1 MASDK
6 QTRPTETPSGTPDV
20 FTRHREPDTVLAAY
34 YAGVTRLQAAK
45 VANAKN
51 EAFWLLETALGIS
64 RLKVY
69 ADPETLVS
77 SEEWERA
84 DAMFRRRAFGEPLQ
98 YIVGTQF
105 FRGRALTVNS
115 SVLIPRRESELI
127 VDAVVASPF
136 SGDRCHVVDVGTGSG
151 CLAVSLALERP
162 GVSVYATDCSHA
174 ALRLAKENARRHGV
188 ADRITFLQ
196 GDGLEPVS
204 DHGLAGN
211 VSVIVSNPPYIPSD
225 QFDLLPR
232 EVRAFEPRLALDG
245 GRRGLKFYDRLLTES
260 PALLHAGGLL
270 ILEMGA
276 SQSGDVANDARR
288 RKAFSIKFIRP
299 DQAGIDRVICLERI

>member
-1 MASDK
+1 MEPA
-6 QTRPTETPSGTPDV
+6 SGTLDV
-20 FTRHREPDTVLAAY
+20 FMRHREPDTVLSVY
-34 YAGVTRLQAAK
+34 YAGVTHLQDAK

-51 EAFWLLETALGIS
+51 EAFWLLEAALGIS

-69 ADPETLVS
+69 AAPETRVPP
-77 SEEWERA
+77 EEWERV
-84 DAMFRRRAFGEPLQ
+84 DAMFRRRASGEPLQ

-105 FRGRALTVNS
+105 FRGRALMVNS

-127 VDAVVASPF
+127 VDDVVASPF
-136 SGDRCHVVDVGTGSG
+136 SVDRCHVVDVGTGSG
-151 CLAVSLALERP
+151 CLAVSLALECP
-162 GVSVYATDCSHA
+162 GVSVYATDCSPA

-196 GDGLEPVS
+196 GDGLEPLY
-204 DHGLAGN
+204 DHGLAGT

-245 GRRGLKFYDRLLTES
+245 GWRGLKFYDRLLTES
-260 PALLHAGGLL
+260 PALLHPGGLL
-270 ILEMGA
+270 IMEMGA
-276 SQSGDVANDARR
+276 GQSMDVGNRVR
-288 RKAFSIKFIRP
+288 CRKEFSIKSIRP
-299 DQAGIDRVICLERI
+299 DQAGIDRVIRLERI